1 MSRTVTSRQLR
12 NDLARYIKEAEAG
25 AEIVVTNRG
34 RPVARL
40 IPPPP
45 AIEPK
50 RLGALKGLL
59 TIPDDFD
66 EPCIEIIEAMEG
78 AYDEEE

>member
-1 MSRTVTSRQLR
+1 MPRIVTSRQLR
-12 NDLARYIKEAEAG
+12 SDLARYLKQAEAG
-25 AEIVVTNRG
+25 EDIVVTNRG
-34 RPVARL
+34 RAVARL
-40 IPPPP
+40 VPPPP

-78 AYDEEE
+78 AYDEKE